1 MPAIFL
7 LKKRSRCVT
16 LSIMANDYIPTFAA
30 PSIEDI
36 VKEKFSA
43 ANSIRL
49 LWRDKESFTSIFENV
64 KMARRLI
71 CLEFYIFRNDET
83 GKELAEILKEKS
95 RSNVQVYVL
104 YDHFGSFGTP
114 VSFWDSLKKAGIK
127 IAASR
132 PFKWISPFHYVHRN
146 HSKLIVIDAEK
157 AFTGGLNIAN
167 EYSGFHLRLKG
178 RKWRDTGIMIEGPV
192 ANELFK
198 SFRKKWLAWARET
211 IDFPVQHDASYCTDN
226 RNTSAAIPVMP
237 IFVNSS
243 RGRRKMRRLLYY
255 SINHAR
261 SSIYLTTAYFT
272 PSRRMIETLEQAVGR
287 GVRVR
292 LLVPGITDV
301 PAAAYAG
308 KAFFARLLKAG
319 VEIYNY
325 TSEML
330 HAKTSLFDQC
340 WGIIGSTNLDFQ
352 SLRYNDEGNVGILD
366 LNFASKLNDLFEE
379 DLRHSVKIDAG
390 EWSGRPLSEKTKEFF
405 FSLCRRRL

>member
-1 MPAIFL
+1 
-7 LKKRSRCVT
+7 
-16 LSIMANDYIPTFAA
+16 MAYEHTPTFAA
-30 PSIEDI
+30 LLIEDI
-36 VKEKFSA
+36 VKEKFSSA
-43 ANSIRL
+43 DSIKL
-49 LWRDKESFTSIFENV
+49 LWRDKESFTTIFEAA
-64 KMARRLI
+64 KRARHLI

-83 GKELAEILKEKS
+83 GNELAEILKERS
-95 RSNVQVYVL
+95 RSGVQVYIL

-114 VSFWDSLKKAGIK
+114 RSFWDSLKKAGIR

-132 PFKWISPFHYVHRN
+132 PFKWVSPFHYVHRN

-178 RKWRDTGIMIEGPV
+178 RKWRDTGIMLEGPI
-192 ANELFK
+192 AYQLFR
-198 SFRKKWLAWARET
+198 SFSKKWLAWARET
-211 IDFPVQHDASYCTDN
+211 IELPLEAIKLHPAACSCGKN
-226 RNTSAAIPVMP
+226 NPAIPVMP

-243 RGRRKMRRLLYY
+243 KGRRKMRRLLYY

-272 PSRRMIETLEQAVGR
+272 PSRRMIETLEQAVAR

-308 KAFFARLLKAG
+308 KAFFTRLLRAG

-366 LNFASKLNDLFEE
+366 VTFASKLNDLFEE
-379 DLRHSVKIDAG
+379 DLRHSIKIDAG
-390 EWSGRPLSEKTKEFF
+390 EWSRRPFYEKTKEFF
-405 FSLCRRRL
+405 FSLCKRRL